1 MMFSSLNTRT
11 LLKAVDF
18 KSFGSEQL
26 QWDSSARGSQVQNST
41 PSDDIKSSRCL
52 TRQFLARSQDMSAG
66 IQPLSAG
73 EWELSKSCRN
83 DVDL

>member
-1 MMFSSLNTRT
+1 MMFSSHNTRT

-26 QWDSSARGSQVQNST
+26 QWDSSARGSQTKST
-41 PSDDIKSSRCL
+41 PSDDIKSSWCL
-52 TRQFLARSQDMSAG
+52 TQQFLARSQGVSAG
-66 IQPLSAG
+66 IQSLSAG
-73 EWELSKSCRN
+73 EGELSQSCRN